1 MAAHATATR
10 IIEHHGQHLSET
22 DQGEMY
28 LIKQGVHALLQY
40 KLSLLEICKLRVQSL
55 ESRSQNMINL
65 AFNTVNQQ
73 NSQIMKADSQ
83 SMKVIAIVTML
94 FLPAATVATIC
105 GSQFFNFDE
114 ESQKVV
120 ISVDFKFFWAT
131 TVPLTILVFFSYVLK
146 QQLKGP
152 KPPILSWGS
161 KAPFDSKKV
170 VFG

>member
-65 AFNTVNQQ
+65 VRRNREITEYISNIDLDTGLQY
-73 NSQIMKADSQ
+73 SQ
-83 SMKVIAIVTML
+83 STEQ
-94 FLPAATVATIC
+94 PNYE
-105 GSQFFNFDE
+105 GR
-114 ESQKVV
+114 
-120 ISVDFKFFWAT
+120 
-131 TVPLTILVFFSYVLK
+131 
-146 QQLKGP
+146 
-152 KPPILSWGS
+152 
-161 KAPFDSKKV
+161 
-170 VFG
+170 